1 MLRIVAQ
8 ADIEDT
14 NDVCKFPVNYSCQ
27 LNFQGFVY
35 NLIQC
40 KVVVN
45 ITHKKTINSINI
57 SDCFAHLH
65 VRRTCNSYAI
75 VRSWLGSTATR
86 SSSFG
91 YFSSINAIS

>member
-35 NLIQC
+35 NMIQC

-45 ITHKKTINSINI
+45 FTHKKTINSN
-57 SDCFAHLH
+57 
-65 VRRTCNSYAI
+65 
-75 VRSWLGSTATR
+75 
-86 SSSFG
+86 
-91 YFSSINAIS
+91 